1 MLGNDIFD
9 WQIVRKTEKSFLIFL
24 FFDKRRSPV
33 DENKGVHVWVP
44 KKLCFWKEETIVHV
58 KTPYSFEFTLINSKN
73 EKLRISGEELSVLI
87 ENCSCMQSGYS
98 NKPDKR
104 EAVRIEALDELKR

>member
-24 FFDKRRSPV
+24 FFDKRSSPV
-33 DENKGVHVWVP
+33 EKSKGVHVWIP
-44 KKLCFWKEETIVHV
+44 KKLCIRQEDSIIHV
-58 KTPYSFEFTLINSKN
+58 KTPYSFEFTLINSKD
-73 EKLRISGEELSVLI
+73 EKLKISGKQLSVLI
-87 ENCSCMQSGYS
+87 ENCSCMPSGYS

>member
-24 FFDKRRSPV
+24 FFDKRSSPV

-44 KKLCFWKEETIVHV
+44 KKLCIKQEDSIIHI
-58 KTPYSFEFTLINSKN
+58 KTPYSFEFTLINSKS
-73 EKLRISGEELSVLI
+73 EKLRISGKQLSVLI